1 MSEESP
7 EKKKQSSLVKEQP
20 KGGLKDSKSKDEKSR
35 PDTRKR
41 YTKNDDQKPNFYGRD
56 KMFYRKK
63 ECFFKKNK
71 INYIDYKDME
81 LLNKFVSR
89 NGRILPPRFTGT
101 SKNWQRKLA
110 KAIKRARYMALL
122 PYVDKRK

>member
-7 EKKKQSSLVKEQP
+7 KKEKQASFVKEAP
-20 KGGLKDSKSKDEKSR
+20 KSNLKVEKPR
-35 PDTRKR
+35 TDFKKR
-41 YTKNDDQKPNFYGRD
+41 YTKNSDQKPNFYGKD

-63 ECFFKKNK
+63 ECFFKKNN

-81 LLNKFVSR
+81 LLNRFVSR

-101 SKNWQRKLA
+101 SKSWQRKLA